1 MMVHQKGQISDN
13 SPKYLQILETEI
25 YMTKDDLRAK
35 IMKGTFYFIQK
46 S

>member
-1 MMVHQKGQISDN
+1 MVHQKGQISDN
-13 SPKYLQILETEI
+13 SPKYLQILEAEI
-25 YMTKDDLRAK
+25 YMIKDDLRAK